1 MTDLQANLHN
11 HSEHSHLDGYANVE
25 AIATRAKELGQSAI
39 ALTDHGEC
47 SGHIA
52 FYKACRRH
60 DIHPI
65 LGMEGYWLNDIA
77 QKKDVSNS
85 HITLLAQNQQ
95 GLSNLW
101 TLSSIA
107 YQREYFY
114 RKPLMDADLL
124 RTYADGIYASDGCLM
139 TDLSRAVVEGREDA
153 ARQYLANLHGIFR
166 DRFYMELHTWQFM
179 DPQTDDQRRLNG
191 EMAAVNQAKVRF
203 ATEMGIPLVV
213 VNDSHHARPEDW
225 ENKDLVWKFN
235 TGNKN
240 PDQLL
245 QGEGQKAD
253 HIMGSEEIIGWM
265 ARHGVRR
272 SIVEEAIRNSA
283 DIARACNVEI
293 RPTLDLP
300 RYSATDHDD
309 MVAFLDLV
317 EEGFRRKVEGGGLD
331 VPTYFARMESE
342 SRLICDKGF
351 CGYFLVVHD
360 YVKAAK
366 SGRWAQYVTD
376 GKRQPIQVGAG
387 RGSGGGSLVAW
398 LLDITSIDP
407 IRHNLLFE
415 RFLSPS
421 RQGYPDIDTDFPRS
435 HRPNMRAYLEA
446 RYGHDHV
453 CTIGTTI
460 RNSPKGMVRDL
471 GRAYGLSYTDTEA
484 ISKIIVEAAALVA
497 DEIEETGEEVSW
509 EVVLAE
515 KGGDLKPWVQS
526 HPELFQ
532 RLGEMV
538 GIARQ
543 SGVHPSGILVNNS
556 PLMGKVPLRTR
567 KHGKPD
573 EVTTTQFSMDE
584 IENDL
589 GGVKFDLLGI
599 RHLDTLDH
607 FRDLVRERHG
617 RDIDFDTLTEEELSD
632 PILWGRIDQGRT
644 TGIFQVETPG
654 STRVAKELHPRNVSD
669 LAALVSIVRPGV
681 KDAGLTDAF
690 LRRRMGEE
698 PVTYD
703 HPLMEPIVSSTY
715 GILVYQEQ
723 VMRAS
728 RDLALFSAEEA
739 DGLRKVTAKKKAD
752 EIGQWEDK
760 FIDGCL
766 ANPAFSSATD
776 KPRAAAQRIW
786 VSINASARYSFNYS
800 HAVAYATLA
809 NWEVFAFAHYEPE
822 MLVALMQTDP
832 PAVPRYVREARRSG
846 ITVLPPDINLSG
858 QKFTIVGDTIRYGID
873 TVRGVGPA
881 AIKIILKARPFTSF
895 EDYLSRVS
903 GFGVSKTV
911 VVNLIILGAFDSLGD
926 RRDLLLRYQRHRIL
940 AAVSP
945 NRLATMSPDELD
957 ALVAKK
963 LTDRPDE
970 WEIPIPDFS
979 DPAVVGAIEE
989 ELLGSLVTVDPMAP
1003 YARALEATAIS
1014 HPDEINQVPVGD
1026 TFDVGGQVTKVKE
1039 HTIQKQGRSF
1049 GRKMAFLSMSWNE
1062 EEFEVVAFPDTWDRV
1077 RVLVVPGSPV
1087 LCRAKRTDRG
1097 ATLEGIYRLDLLFDE
1112 APA

>member
-895 EDYLSRVS
+895 GDYLSRVS

-1077 RVLVVPGSPV
+1077 RALVVPGSPV